1 MFNVNLDPWSPL
13 HAAEGPYMDDTI
25 KLAQL
30 RLLAEAGAVSTATIV
45 GRKSGWTVRVDVDG
59 DARVLCSADGT
70 LRVFSTTDSAIAQ
83 MARLGVTRLSVI
95 ADAYEAGTLRAP
107 RPDRAVVLKE
117 TAEYASWLKAK
128 VEKSA
133 ARVASGESRLY
144 SIDEAKS
151 RVAELIQ
158 GLEARKKRA
167 P

>member
-1 MFNVNLDPWSPL
+1 
-13 HAAEGPYMDDTI
+13 
-25 KLAQL
+25 
-30 RLLAEAGAVSTATIV
+30 
-45 GRKSGWTVRVDVDG
+45 
-59 DARVLCSADGT
+59 
-70 LRVFSTTDSAIAQ
+70 
-83 MARLGVTRLSVI
+83 
-95 ADAYEAGTLRAP
+95 
-107 RPDRAVVLKE
+107 VLKE

-158 GLEARKKRA
+158 GLEARKKRS

>member
-1 MFNVNLDPWSPL
+1 MFNVNLNPWSPL

-25 KLAQL
+25 KLSQL
-30 RLLAEAGAVSTATIV
+30 RLLAGTGAVSTAAII

-59 DARVLCSADGT
+59 GARMLCSADGT

-95 ADAYEAGTLRAP
+95 ADAYEAGTLRAR
-107 RPDRAVVLKE
+107 RPDRAVALKE
-117 TAEYASWLKAK
+117 AAEYASWLKAK
-128 VEKSA
+128 VERSV

-144 SIDEAKS
+144 SLEEARS
-151 RVAELIQ
+151 RVAELLQ
-158 GLEARKKRA
+158 SAEARKKQS